1 MSSIAP
7 DRGGRNSLA
16 DNRHVFGHCDLT
28 WRGDS
33 LLLGQRQLAHLVP
46 DTRHRGMWRISIN
59 GRLTDMVNKSRA
71 RDAALSLA
79 LGLLNRNAEETRS
92 GDPSVEKN
100 AAMGK
105 GVNGR
110 PTRPRHDF

>member
-1 MSSIAP
+1 MSTIAP
-7 DRGGRNSLA
+7 AQGGRNSLA
-16 DNRHVFGHCDLT
+16 DNRHVFGHCDL
-28 WRGDS
+28 
-33 LLLGQRQLAHLVP
+33 
-46 DTRHRGMWRISIN
+46 SIN

-100 AAMGK
+100 AATHTEVG
-105 GVNGR
+105 GDGEWR
-110 PTRPRHDF
+110 EWPPYEAAS